1 MRWFVTGADR
11 FVGRAVVRAATARGD
26 SVLAAVRPGASKFAE
41 TSAESLVEYVEID
54 WDHVSDESLATTMKG
69 CDVVAH
75 TDIGDPW
82 SLDRAACERAVLV
95 RTEQVADGAK
105 KAGVRRVI
113 LRSSERVTASGEV
126 RRMVEESL
134 GHSYKFLSPWDEM
147 LSIAE
152 GIVCSLSGETEGV
165 ALRAAFVWG
174 DGDDESLPRFRALA
188 SQKALT
194 LPAGGD
200 QSFCTTHADNLAQAF
215 LCAAD
220 AESDVVAGN
229 AYWAVDEEITTAKRF
244 LTKWLVTAGAKG
256 PRSGLLPYSAA
267 RLFSWLDERNGGM
280 SAAELAAVGVAL
292 SVDTKRTRAE
302 LGYEPKVSIVEGLS
316 RMAKQSGS
324 AAQATAISAE
334 K

>member
-11 FVGRAVVRAATARGD
+11 FVGQAVVRAASARGD
-26 SVLAAVRPGASKFAE
+26 HVVAVVRPGGGKPRGDASD
-41 TSAESLVEYVEID
+41 SLVEYVEID
-54 WDHVSDESLATTMKG
+54 WSDGTDEALVRAMKG
-69 CDVVAH
+69 CNLVAH

-82 SLDRAACERAVLV
+82 SVDRAACEKDVLV
-95 RTEQVADGAK
+95 RTEQVVDAAK
-105 KAGVRRVI
+105 RAGIARVI
-113 LRSSERVTASGEV
+113 LRSSERVTASGEA

-152 GIVCSLSGETEGV
+152 GIVCALSAGIEGV

-174 DGDDESLPRFRALA
+174 DGDDESLPRFRSLA
-188 SQKALT
+188 AHKALT

-200 QSFCTTHADNLAQAF
+200 QAFCTTHVDNLVQAF

-220 AESDVVAGN
+220 AESDVIAGN
-229 AYWAVDEEITTAKRF
+229 AYWVVDEEITTAKRF
-244 LTKWLVTAGAKG
+244 LTKWLVTAGSKG

-280 SAAELAAVGVAL
+280 SRAELAAVGVPL

-302 LGYEPKVSIVEGLS
+302 LGYAPKTTIVEGLA
-316 RMAKQSGS
+316 RIAKQASTASVSS
-324 AAQATAISAE
+324 ATSAE